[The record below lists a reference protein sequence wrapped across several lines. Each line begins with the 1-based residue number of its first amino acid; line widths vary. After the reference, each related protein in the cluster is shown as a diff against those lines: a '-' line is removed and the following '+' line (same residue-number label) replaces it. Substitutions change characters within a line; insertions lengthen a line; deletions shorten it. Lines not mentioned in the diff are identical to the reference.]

1 VMSYPLIALAIPAAL
16 LGLVGSPF
24 LGNAF
29 SSFLEGGRAPSP
41 NYLLMASSLLVALFG
56 IGVAWVIYHRNLIKE
71 ETIKVKMSYLYRVL
85 QNKYYFDEIYDRIFV
100 QPVVRLAGSISR
112 FDSIVIDRTVDR
124 VGRGTVKG
132 GTEAARF
139 DQRIIDGIVNGIGF
153 LIKKISQKYRRTFT
167 GYLQRYALIIFAGF
181 VVLVIIVYILLRR

>member
-1 VMSYPLIALAIPAAL
+1 LMFLSVAVSLSGIL
-16 LGLVGSPF
+16 L
-24 LGNAF
+24 
-29 SSFLEGGRAPSP
+29 
-41 NYLLMASSLLVALFG
+41 
-56 IGVAWVIYHRNLIKE
+56 AWVIYCKNLIKE

-100 QPVVRLAGSISR
+100 QPVLRFAGSVSR
-112 FDSIVIDRTVDR
+112 FDAVVIDRTVDR
-124 VGRGTVKG
+124 VGHGTVKG

-153 LIKKISQKYRRTFT
+153 LVKKISQRYRRTFT